1 VDIQYIIIFLFFL
14 LHRNFFNF
22 LIKKDFHQNHHHH
35 HYKDYH
41 YNHFVIFIIFTL
53 DMNYPDNHLNFNP
66 QRDHYHKVNHNC
78 FINQFLNF

>member
-1 VDIQYIIIFLFFL
+1 VNIQYFINFLFFV
-14 LHRNFFNF
+14 LHKNFSNF
-22 LIKKDFHQNHHHH
+22 LIKKDFHKNHHH

-53 DMNYPDNHLNFNP
+53 DMNYPDNHLSFNP